1 MVPFLHSCVDPIQ
14 DRLSALPPEDT
25 LIPSYTFLTSPET
38 RLSEKAEMYLSAKAN
53 LLEEA
58 NLQASIA
65 AAAVATSVA
74 ESLEVRS
81 PTPDQVTVS
90 SAPYGP
96 TAQFKGTVLH
106 RLMNLSGGGD
116 REKNKVMSQKKG
128 CMLVIYRVLHGW
140 CRMEQGVYV
149 PF

>member
-1 MVPFLHSCVDPIQ
+1 M
-14 DRLSALPPEDT
+14 
-25 LIPSYTFLTSPET
+25 IPSYTLLTSPET
-38 RLSEKAEMYLSAKAN
+38 RLSEKAEMYLSAKAT

-58 NLQASIA
+58 NLQASMA
-65 AAAVATSVA
+65 AAAVATSVS

-96 TAQFKGTVLH
+96 TALKGNSVLH

-116 REKNKVMSQKKG
+116 RDKSKVTLETESN
-128 CMLVIYRVLHGW
+128 VFF
-140 CRMEQGVYV
+140 YV
-149 PF
+149 GA

>member
-1 MVPFLHSCVDPIQ
+1 
-14 DRLSALPPEDT
+14 
-25 LIPSYTFLTSPET
+25 
-38 RLSEKAEMYLSAKAN
+38 MYLRSKAN

-65 AAAVATSVA
+65 AAAVATSVS
-74 ESLEVRS
+74 ESLEIRS

-96 TAQFKGTVLH
+96 TAQYKGTGVLH

-116 REKNKVMSQKKG
+116 RDKSKVMFKNKDS
-128 CMLVIYRVLHGW
+128 
-140 CRMEQGVYV
+140 
-149 PF
+149 F